1 MRGIKGRLTASFI
14 IVILISVVGLEVL
27 LIYTIQQNYYGSLK
41 GNLTSQ
47 VQISADMYSKYYSEA
62 SLEENIM
69 YNVDAFWNQSN
80 ARVEII
86 DANGNIIMDSLGII
100 PGPGEPMEDV
110 YAALDDKTGEWIGVM
125 DGSNVMAVAYPL
137 KSSGE
142 IVGALRLIA
151 STDAIDIEIQ
161 DIIKILIAIGFF
173 VVFTVGLISLF
184 LANSILVP
192 LKKVTAA
199 AKEMADGN
207 FLARSVTKRNDEIGK
222 LSDTLNYMADEIIK
236 KEALKNEFISSV
248 SHELRTPLTSILGWA
263 ITLQSKELRAQET
276 LDDGLSIIA
285 GESER
290 LTHMVDELL
299 DFSRFTAG
307 GIRLE
312 CKVVNLSDLLLRIK
326 KQLSPR
332 AERENIEFTLSFRE
346 DLPDIRSD
354 ANRLKQLFINI
365 LDNALNFTEAGGTVH
380 FQAAYKNNMYIFT
393 ITDSGCGIP
402 PNELPLVK
410 EKFFKGSGAGSK
422 NGIGLSICEEIVT
435 LMGGCLDLKSQV
447 GAGTVVTVK
456 LPREAPSND

>member
-1 MRGIKGRLTASFI
+1 MKGIKGRLTASFI
-14 IVILISVVGLEVL
+14 AVILISVVALEVL
-27 LIYTIQQNYYGSLK
+27 LIYTMQQNYYGSLR

-47 VQISADMYSKYYSEA
+47 VKISADMYSKYYSET
-62 SLEENIM
+62 SLEENII

-86 DANGNIIMDSLGII
+86 DVDGNIIMDSLGVI
-100 PGPGEPMEDV
+100 PGADEPMDDV
-110 YAALDDKTGEWIGVM
+110 IAALEDKTGEWIGVL
-125 DGSNVMAVAYPL
+125 DGSKVMAVAYPL
-137 KSSGE
+137 KSGGE

-151 STDAIDIEIQ
+151 STEAIDDEIQ
-161 DIIKILIAIGFF
+161 DTMKILIAIGAF

-192 LKKVTAA
+192 LRKVNDA
-199 AKEMADGN
+199 AKEMAAGN
-207 FLARSVTKRNDEIGK
+207 FHARSDTKRNDEIGK

-263 ITLQSKELRAQET
+263 ITLQSRELQSRET

-299 DFSRFTAG
+299 DFSRFTTG
-307 GIRLE
+307 SIKLE
-312 CKVVNLSDLLLRIK
+312 YKIVNLSDLLLHIK
-326 KQLSPR
+326 KQLTPR
-332 AERENIEFTLSFRE
+332 AVRENIEFTVSYPE
-346 DLPDIRSD
+346 DLPDLISD

-365 LDNALNFTEAGGTVH
+365 IDNALNFTEAGGTVH
-380 FQAAYKNNMYIFT
+380 FQTKYSKKVYTFIV
-393 ITDSGCGIP
+393 TDSGRGIP
-402 PNELPLVK
+402 ENELPYVK

-435 LMGGCLDLKSQV
+435 LMGGSLDIKSKV
-447 GAGTVVTVK
+447 GAGTVVTVT
-456 LPREAPSND
+456 LPKEVTSND